1 MADKGKN
8 PEAAASREEK
18 TEQKI
23 NSAIDDAE
31 ILGGFDFSPEE
42 REHLKESL
50 REFRKT
56 TQFKQLQQLYGAVTE
71 ELKMLEGPSHA
82 LVTWLKSSLEYSQY
96 LQAALE
102 DLMEDYP
109 NIAEY
114 ALDDLFNE
122 DFEDDGVPI
131 GKLYREAE
139 ERARQRFAQAQAGQD
154 QEDKTALP
162 QITAK
167 LSEMLNYPLDKP
179 NNNIWRILAQA
190 DTNGQFA
197 LEIDT
202 ANRQNRR
209 KGKNALV
216 YYSYSLDLDKLKLD
230 GVQINKNLTQF
241 DKRVCIAAAALYN
254 AGNDIITA
262 SQIHYMMGNDESPS
276 SNQIEKINT
285 SLDKMRAATIHI
297 DNRSE
302 VKVNKGY
309 PKFVYDGAVIPFER
323 ARVYINNTLTDAAIH
338 LFREPPM
345 ISFARGRE
353 QITTVPRIL
362 LQSPISKTDENL
374 AIDDYLIEQ
383 ISHMKNRTNYSRK
396 MLYATIYD
404 HCQISGK
411 QRQRAPGKIKKYLD
425 YYTKCGFIKGHDPL
439 KNEDGAEIGVRIRL

>member
-1 MADKGKN
+1 MADKKES
-8 PEAAASREEK
+8 PEAAARREQE

-31 ILGGFDFSPEE
+31 TLGGFDFSPEE

-50 REFRKT
+50 REFRQT
-56 TQFKQLQQLYGAVTE
+56 TQYKQLQQLYE
-71 ELKMLEGPSHA
+71 SFLEDIQFLDGPSHA
-82 LVTWLKSSLEYSQY
+82 LATWLKSSLEYSKY
-96 LQAALE
+96 MEAALE
-102 DLMEDYP
+102 DLKDTCP
-109 NIAEY
+109 NIGEY
-114 ALDDLFNE
+114 SLEDLFNE
-122 DFEDDGVPI
+122 DFEDNGVPI
-131 GKLYREAE
+131 GKLYKEAE
-139 ERARQRFAQAQAGQD
+139 ERARQRFAQAKTGQD
-154 QEDKTALP
+154 QEDKTNLP

-167 LSEMLNYPLDKP
+167 LTEILNYPLDKP

-202 ANRQNRR
+202 ASTKNRR
-209 KGKNALV
+209 KGKEALV
-216 YYSYSLDLDKLKLD
+216 YYSYSLDLDKLD

-254 AGNDIITA
+254 AGNDIVTA
-262 SQIHYMMGNDESPS
+262 SQIHYMMGNDESPA
-276 SNQIEKINT
+276 SNQIEKINA

-297 DNRSE
+297 DNRNE
-302 VKVNKGY
+302 IKINKGY
-309 PKFVYDGAVIPFER
+309 PKFLYDGAVVPFER
-323 ARVYINNTLTDAAIH
+323 VRAYINNTLTDAAIH

-383 ISHMKNRTNYSRK
+383 ISHMKNKTNYSRK
-396 MLYATIYD
+396 MLYATICE
-404 HCQISGK
+404 HCQITGK

-425 YYTKCGFIKGHDPL
+425 YYTKCDFIKGFDL
-439 KNEDGAEIGVRIRL
+439 LDDGVKIRL